1 MSRKPGTFARTTQG
15 VFILEKVRIM
25 DQEKLKE
32 IKQIMGEMTCT
43 KGFKCAASGFQK
55 VCKANDH
62 GVDDVLLC
70 LEEDHVSCNFVV
82 LYGENHYCQC
92 PLRVHLAKKLKI

>member
-1 MSRKPGTFARTTQG
+1 MEQEDLRK
-15 VFILEKVRIM
+15 IE
-25 DQEKLKE
+25 E
-32 IKQIMGEMTCT
+32 IMGEMTCT
-43 KGFKCAASGFQK
+43 KDFKCAASEFQM

-70 LEEDHVSCNFVV
+70 LEEDNMACKFVV
-82 LYGENHYCQC
+82 PFGENYYCRC